1 MYRVANM
8 LEMVVRIQMPIVF
21 WTNKQGKKKS
31 NKTRF
36 LVKVYTTVFFI
47 CACTRRLEQ
56 SGYIACTYVHTF
68 LTDHL
73 DAIYTNT
80 SYVTKA
86 YTKLRTCGHQ
96 KTGQPGQLSDGMSLV
111 SD

>member
-1 MYRVANM
+1 M
-8 LEMVVRIQMPIVF
+8 LEMVVSESRRQLFSGQIS
-21 WTNKQGKKKS
+21 KGEKKS

-68 LTDHL
+68 LTDRL
-73 DAIYTNT
+73 DAIYINT
-80 SYVTKA
+80 SYATKA

-111 SD
+111 YD